1 MKEILG
7 IKLYTLAEVGQL
19 LGVQRPTASKYIQQG
34 KLKARTIGGY
44 KYVSEE
50 NIKDFLHNADGAN
63 PDAYRV
69 ENGIITPA

>member
-1 MKEILG
+1 MKEVLG
-7 IKLYTLAEVGQL
+7 VKLYTIAEVGEL

-50 NIKDFLHNADGAN
+50 SLKDFLLSTDIQQ
-63 PDAYRV
+63 PV
-69 ENGIITPA
+69 V

>member
-1 MKEILG
+1 MKEVLG
-7 IKLYTLAEVGQL
+7 AKLYTLAEVGEL

-50 NIKDFLHNADGAN
+50 SLKEFLHATDQ
-63 PDAYRV
+63 
-69 ENGIITPA
+69 